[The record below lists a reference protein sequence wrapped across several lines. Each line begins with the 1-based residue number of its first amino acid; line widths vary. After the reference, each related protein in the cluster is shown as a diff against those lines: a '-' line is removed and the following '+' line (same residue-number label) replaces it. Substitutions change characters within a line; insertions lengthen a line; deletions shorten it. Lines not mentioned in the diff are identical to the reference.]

1 MVYNNVTR
9 FPHSSEA
16 EITQEDLRE
25 CSFCVFINVTLEKLG
40 LPLKMFL
47 AHDHYLIKASAIT
60 HASFLLQ
67 FYINVSDYCLKTRN

>member
-25 CSFCVFINVTLEKLG
+25 CSFCVFISVTLEKLG

-47 AHDHYLIKASAIT
+47 AHDHYLIKGSAII

-67 FYINVSDYCLKTRN
+67 FYIHVSDYCMKTRN